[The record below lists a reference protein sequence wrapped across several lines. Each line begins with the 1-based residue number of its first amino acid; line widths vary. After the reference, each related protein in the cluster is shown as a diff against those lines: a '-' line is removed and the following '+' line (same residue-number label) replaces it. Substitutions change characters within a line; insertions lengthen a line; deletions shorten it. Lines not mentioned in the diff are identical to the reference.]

1 MTAGRTAIQVIIDIF
16 TGKDG
21 ESADFGRI
29 FGALMIAVFL
39 GISVYV
45 YVVLK
50 QAFDPV
56 SWGTGGGGLFTG
68 IGAHLLMK
76 AKTEP

>member
-1 MTAGRTAIQVIIDIF
+1 MEKLVQICTDVF

-29 FGALMIAVFL
+29 FGAAMIVAFL

-45 YVVLK
+45 YVVAK

-68 IGAHLLMK
+68 IGAHLMLK
-76 AKTEP
+76 SKTEPDA